1 MRALFGPCTAPRSL
15 IHGTSLR
22 LRQSPPLARRGPGAG
37 LDPGLRVRN
46 AGAIRGESVRFAPGY
61 GAIDE
66 SGCVA
71 DRFASPR
78 TILGRP
84 RRWRAPDERRT
95 DSAGRRYFK
104 EVQGE
109 SCRRL

>member
-1 MRALFGPCTAPRSL
+1 MRALFGSRTAPWSL

-22 LRQSPPLARRGPGAG
+22 IRQSPPLARRSPGAG
-37 LDPGLRVRN
+37 LDSGHHVRT
-46 AGAIRGESVRFAPGY
+46 AGAIRGESVGIAPGY

-66 SGCVA
+66 PGCVA

-78 TILGRP
+78 AILGRP
-84 RRWRAPDERRT
+84 RGWRAPDERRA

-109 SCRRL
+109 SSRRI

>member
-1 MRALFGPCTAPRSL
+1 MRALFGSRTAPWSL

-22 LRQSPPLARRGPGAG
+22 IRQSPPLARRGAG
-37 LDPGLRVRN
+37 TGFDPGYRVRN
-46 AGAIRGESVRFAPGY
+46 AGAIRGESVGIAPGY
-61 GAIDE
+61 GALDE
-66 SGCVA
+66 PGCLA

-78 TILGRP
+78 AILGRP
-84 RRWRAPDERRT
+84 RWWRAPDERRA

-109 SCRRL
+109 SCRRI